1 MEQESLDKALD
12 SIFATLDR
20 LDINTVDKVD
30 FLVNFKTLL
39 SDVDTYNKSISIL
52 QREMP
57 HKREMSVYEFIRKH

>member
-20 LDINTVDKVD
+20 LDINIIDKVD

-39 SDVDTYNKSISIL
+39 NDVDTYNKSISIL

-57 HKREMSVYEFIRKH
+57 HKKEMSVYEPIRKH